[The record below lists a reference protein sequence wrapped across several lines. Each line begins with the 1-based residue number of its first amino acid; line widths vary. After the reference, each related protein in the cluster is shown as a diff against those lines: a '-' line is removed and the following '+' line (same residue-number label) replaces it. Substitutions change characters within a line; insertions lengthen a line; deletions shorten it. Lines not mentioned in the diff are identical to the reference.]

1 MKKDE
6 LVYQLEQK
14 ELQHST
20 LISTN
25 STIANQLKN
34 LWEEVGCKNDLIRD
48 LKYELAAVKLERD
61 RYKTRWRRC
70 IADKYEQK
78 QKEDEKD
85 KAIFEKI
92 LSDERTDN

>member
-25 STIANQLKN
+25 STIADQLKN
-34 LWEEVGCKNDLIRD
+34 LWEEIGWKNDMIRD

-61 RYKTRWRRC
+61 SYKTRWRRC
-70 IADKYEQK
+70 ITDKYEQK

>member
-25 STIANQLKN
+25 STIADQLKN
-34 LWEEVGCKNDLIRD
+34 LWEEIGWKNDMIRD
-48 LKYELAAVKLERD
+48 LKYELAAIKLERD

-92 LSDERTDN
+92 LSNERTDN

>member
-1 MKKDE
+1 M
-6 LVYQLEQK
+6 
-14 ELQHST
+14 
-20 LISTN
+20 
-25 STIANQLKN
+25 
-34 LWEEVGCKNDLIRD
+34 IRD

-70 IADKYEQK
+70 ITDKYEQK

>member
-1 MKKDE
+1 MKKDD

-25 STIANQLKN
+25 STIADQLKN

-70 IADKYEQK
+70 ITDKYEQK

>member
-14 ELQHST
+14 DLQHST

-25 STIANQLKN
+25 STIADQLKN
-34 LWEEVGCKNDLIRD
+34 LWEEIGWKNDMIRD
-48 LKYELAAVKLERD
+48 LKYELAAIKLERD
-61 RYKTRWRRC
+61 KYKTRWRRC

>member
-25 STIANQLKN
+25 STIADQLKN

-92 LSDERTDN
+92 LSNERTDN

>member
-14 ELQHST
+14 DLQHST

-25 STIANQLKN
+25 STIADQLKN

-48 LKYELAAVKLERD
+48 LKYELAAV
-61 RYKTRWRRC
+61 
-70 IADKYEQK
+70 
-78 QKEDEKD
+78 
-85 KAIFEKI
+85 
-92 LSDERTDN
+92 

>member
-14 ELQHST
+14 DLQHST

-25 STIANQLKN
+25 STIADQLKN
-34 LWEEVGCKNDLIRD
+34 LWEEIGWKNDMIRD
-48 LKYELAAVKLERD
+48 LKYELAVIKLERD
-61 RYKTRWRRC
+61 KYKTRWRRC

-92 LSDERTDN
+92 LSNERTDN

>member
-14 ELQHST
+14 DLQHST

-25 STIANQLKN
+25 STIADQLKN
-34 LWEEVGCKNDLIRD
+34 LWEEIGWKNDMIRD
-48 LKYELAAVKLERD
+48 LKYELAVIKLERD
-61 RYKTRWRRC
+61 KYKTRWRRC

>member
-6 LVYQLEQK
+6 LVCQLEQK

-25 STIANQLKN
+25 STIADQLKN
-34 LWEEVGCKNDLIRD
+34 LWEEIGWKNDMIRD

-70 IADKYEQK
+70 ITDKYEQK

>member
-25 STIANQLKN
+25 STIADQLKN
-34 LWEEVGCKNDLIRD
+34 LWEEIGWKNDMIRD

-61 RYKTRWRRC
+61 SYKTRWRRC

-92 LSDERTDN
+92 LSNERTDN

>member
-25 STIANQLKN
+25 STIADQLKN
-34 LWEEVGCKNDLIRD
+34 LWEEIGWKNDMIRD

-70 IADKYEQK
+70 ITDKYEQK

-92 LSDERTDN
+92 LSNERTDN

>member
-14 ELQHST
+14 DLQHST

-25 STIANQLKN
+25 STIADQLKN
-34 LWEEVGCKNDLIRD
+34 LWEEIGWKNDMIRD
-48 LKYELAAVKLERD
+48 LKYELAAIKLERD

-92 LSDERTDN
+92 LSNERTDN

>member
-14 ELQHST
+14 DLQHST

-25 STIANQLKN
+25 STIADQLKN
-34 LWEEVGCKNDLIRD
+34 LWEEIGWKNDMIRN

>member
-14 ELQHST
+14 DLQHST

-25 STIANQLKN
+25 STIADQLKN
-34 LWEEVGCKNDLIRD
+34 LWEEIGWKNDMIRD
-48 LKYELAAVKLERD
+48 LKYELAAIKLERD

>member
-14 ELQHST
+14 DLQHST

-25 STIANQLKN
+25 STIADQLKN
-34 LWEEVGCKNDLIRD
+34 LWEEIGWKNDMIRD

>member
-34 LWEEVGCKNDLIRD
+34 LWEEIGWKNDMIRD
-48 LKYELAAVKLERD
+48 LKYELAVIKLERD
-61 RYKTRWRRC
+61 KYKTRWRRC

-92 LSDERTDN
+92 LSNERTDN

>member
-14 ELQHST
+14 DLQHST

-25 STIANQLKN
+25 STIADQLKN
-34 LWEEVGCKNDLIRD
+34 LWEEVGCKNDMIRD
-48 LKYELAAVKLERD
+48 LKYELAAIKLERD
-61 RYKTRWRRC
+61 KYKTRWRRC
-70 IADKYEQK
+70 IAEKYEQK

-92 LSDERTDN
+92 LSAERTDN

>member
-25 STIANQLKN
+25 STIADQLKN
-34 LWEEVGCKNDLIRD
+34 LWEEIGWKNDMIRD

-70 IADKYEQK
+70 ITDKYEQK

>member
-34 LWEEVGCKNDLIRD
+34 LWEEVGWKNDMIRD

-92 LSDERTDN
+92 LSNERTDN

>member
-25 STIANQLKN
+25 STIADQLKN
-34 LWEEVGCKNDLIRD
+34 LWEEVGWKNDMIRD

>member
-34 LWEEVGCKNDLIRD
+34 LWEEVGWKNDMIRD